1 VTQIGGIYSASF
13 TSAGGQIADF
23 TSVGGENCKA
33 FLKTGPSWENGW
45 RWVVRG
51 WLCGIQGDSVQDRDL
66 QSFIDALI
74 VKVP

>member
-33 FLKTGPSWENGW
+33 FLKTGPP
-45 RWVVRG
+45 
-51 WLCGIQGDSVQDRDL
+51 CGIQGDSVQDRDL